1 MKKNILITFIFTN
14 IIIQTTE
21 STICNSINCPSP
33 NGKCHQ
39 NKCICN
45 FGYQNFNLNQSNI
58 KYCSYQQINKFIPFI
73 LEIVLPSTGHF
84 YIGKTYLGLL
94 KLILILTP
102 IICMFIGYSLT
113 QPSSENDLNNSGL
126 QEREKPICELII
138 LVLSSI
144 SLICFVLMEFIDF
157 ILFLIPYYYDGHGFP
172 LI

>member
-1 MKKNILITFIFTN
+1 
-14 IIIQTTE
+14 
-21 STICNSINCPSP
+21 
-33 NGKCHQ
+33 
-39 NKCICN
+39 
-45 FGYQNFNLNQSNI
+45 
-58 KYCSYQQINKFIPFI
+58 
-73 LEIVLPSTGHF
+73 
-84 YIGKTYLGLL
+84 
-94 KLILILTP
+94 
-102 IICMFIGYSLT
+102 MFIGYSLT